1 MNQYMVDIELPSDLT
16 EEFLALIPEQRDQI
30 NELMASGTVASY
42 ALSLDRSKVWAVINA
57 NNTDEVQ
64 EILEAMPM
72 IDFMVST
79 IYELAFHN
87 VAGSGL
93 PAISLN

>member
-1 MNQYMVDIELPSDLT
+1 MNQYMVDIDLPEDVT
-16 EEFLALIPEQRDQI
+16 EEFVALIPEQRAQI
-30 NELMASGTVASY
+30 NDLMASGTVISY
-42 ALSLDRSKVWAVINA
+42 TLSLDRTKVWAIINA
-57 NNTDEVQ
+57 NNTAEVQ

-72 IDFMVST
+72 VDFMAST